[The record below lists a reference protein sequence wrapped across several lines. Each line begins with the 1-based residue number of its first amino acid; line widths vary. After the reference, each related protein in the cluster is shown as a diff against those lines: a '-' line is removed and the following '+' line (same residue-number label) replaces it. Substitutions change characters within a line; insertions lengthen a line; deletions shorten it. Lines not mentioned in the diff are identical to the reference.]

1 MSSYL
6 IEAYQKT
13 LNEYLDEVNLSENRL
28 INLTRMSIDVDT
40 ELKEIAFLLE
50 KLSNNLTQLEEGII
64 RDEHIRRHSA
74 QELRQNTLLKRK
86 NVNLEPQIAQET
98 KLLEV
103 YKKIVE
109 DQKKLIADEIAADA
123 AAAAAVAK
131 KK

>member
-28 INLTRMSIDVDT
+28 IDLTGMSIDVDT

-50 KLSNNLTQLEEGII
+50 KLSNNLTQLEEGIV

-74 QELRQNTLLKRK
+74 LELRQNTLLKRK
-86 NVNLEPQIAQET
+86 NVNIEPQIAEET
-98 KLLEV
+98 KMLEV

-109 DQKKLIADEIAADA
+109 DYKKRIADEIAADA
-123 AAAAAVAK
+123 AAVAK
-131 KK
+131 KKK